1 MAFLSYGRECA
12 IPGPRSS
19 GKSPYLYAASWILL
33 SLFADPTRS
42 PDVAVM
48 HTPRHSFPER
58 GGHVGEHGSLDVIQS
73 RAPLLLSGK
82 GVATRG
88 LVDAHARLVDG
99 GQGPGIRGL
108 HRRYVDG
115 DRGDMSRRPS

>member
-1 MAFLSYGRECA
+1 MAASHIGRVRLHLDGRHQVLEGLDPIGSEDPMAFLSYGRECA

-58 GGHVGEHGSLDVIQS
+58 GGHVGEHGSLDVI
-73 RAPLLLSGK
+73 
-82 GVATRG
+82 
-88 LVDAHARLVDG
+88 
-99 GQGPGIRGL
+99 
-108 HRRYVDG
+108 
-115 DRGDMSRRPS
+115 